1 MDLES
6 EFANF
11 LKDEKFTN
19 KHENKDQKQYEL
31 TITPTIKE

>member
-1 MDLES
+1 MNLES

-19 KHENKDQKQYEL
+19 KHENKEQKEFEL
-31 TITPTIKE
+31 SITPTIE